1 MDMTE
6 GHGSHLPMI
15 PPTLL
20 STPRPAQDSLSD
32 LDQPGDAGGHDEEC
46 FTSALGNMPDLQV
59 KVATAR
65 HLPGSVHD
73 RAHSDSGSCRS
84 MNTGRNSPHSAVDAG

>member
-1 MDMTE
+1 
-6 GHGSHLPMI
+6 MI

-59 KVATAR
+59 KVATAPAPAWICAR
-65 HLPGSVHD
+65 SGTLRQRLVPLREYPPQLTALGS
-73 RAHSDSGSCRS
+73 
-84 MNTGRNSPHSAVDAG
+84 